1 MKIPFNKEWVLLEKE
16 DYANY
21 LFVFACWE
29 GYTYLPKK
37 WGFVPGRFLGAEYVN
52 SSCYLFI
59 AKEDYDKLNKTHFDY
74 LFNKPKR
81 WDNLHKLT
89 VKNSNNLFKLA
100 EKIKNIDVKK
110 LSDKKLLSLMDSF
123 QKGQMA
129 VHVPRGPMW
138 LLETPDNIISQYLY
152 KYLEENKKERK
163 NTKTSINDAFQI
175 LSAPLEKSIL
185 AREKEELL
193 KIGFI
198 RNKKS
203 REKKLATHAKKYEW
217 LEYGLQGKIL
227 SHEHF
232 VNELKNLAEKGIA
245 RELKS
250 FNAEFEKLKHAQ
262 KAVIKEYG
270 IGRTH
275 QKIFKIVQDS
285 TYTRVCSKYAQFH
298 GYYCI
303 ENLLKEIGKMSG
315 LILEQMRYLAP
326 HDYNAILIGKK
337 DLRKITNDRMRY
349 SLHISDK
356 GETLYWLG
364 SSAKKVRK
372 KIKLF
377 QPEIKKTDS
386 EILKG
391 QTAYNGQAQG
401 RVKIINTI
409 QEMSKMH
416 NGNVLVSHMTN
427 PDIVPAMKMAV
438 AIVTDIGGITSHAAI
453 VARELKKPCIIG
465 TKVATQVLRDGDL
478 IEVDANKGEIKLIKN

>member
-59 AKEDYDKLNKTHFDY
+59 GKEDYDKLNKIHFDY
-74 LFNKPKR
+74 LFNKPRR
-81 WDNLHKLT
+81 WDNLHKIT
-89 VKNSNNLFKLA
+89 VKNSNDLFKLGRI
-100 EKIKNIDVKK
+100 IKNINVAKIP
-110 LSDKKLLSLMDSF
+110 DKKLLSLMDSF

-163 NTKTSINDAFQI
+163 IIKTSINDAFQI
-175 LSAPLEKSIL
+175 LSAPLRKSIL
-185 AREKEELL
+185 AKEKEDLL
-193 KIGFI
+193 KVGLIQ
-198 RNKKS
+198 NKEA
-203 REKKLATHAKKYEW
+203 REKKLAVHAKKYEW

-232 VNELKNLAEKGIA
+232 VNELKNLAKKGIA
-245 RELKS
+245 RELKK
-250 FNAEFEKLKHAQ
+250 FNDEFEKLKRDQ
-262 KAVIKEYG
+262 KAVAKEYG

-303 ENLLKEIGKMSG
+303 ENLLKEIGKRSG
-315 LILEQMRYLAP
+315 LNLEQMRFLAP
-326 HDYNAILIGKK
+326 HDYKSILINSK
-337 DLRKITNDRMRY
+337 DFRKITNDRIKY

-356 GETLYWLG
+356 GKTLYWLG
-364 SSAKKVRK
+364 KGAKKIRK
-372 KIKLF
+372 KIKFF
-377 QPEIKKTDS
+377 QPEIKKTS
-386 EILKG
+386 AELLKG
-391 QTAYNGQAQG
+391 QTAFNGQARG

-465 TKVATQVLRDGDL
+465 TKSATQVLRDGDL
-478 IEVDANKGEIKLIKN
+478 VEVDADKGEVKLIKN